1 MSILKK
7 IVLLLLA
14 ITVFSCAKE
23 RSPLHQAIVKQNLEK
38 VTLLVESG
46 ADIEELDYIRTPL
59 MRAVSSQNLEIV
71 KYLISQKANVHYVN
85 KFGHT
90 MLHVAAM
97 SKNPKIFEYI
107 LSFNLD
113 INRLDKRGGSILNR
127 AMKYVAL
134 QGKGVENLKLVLS
147 QKDGA
152 KHINLIKNG
161 YTPLMVACENKEVVK
176 LLIQYGADVTI
187 KNKRGDTALSI
198 LLKTICRNE
207 TGQVIKC
214 SKLHY
219 NPKADKELLALLK
232 GEQQEMPQVNN
243 SNIVEIEGH
252 RWEHKKGVNR
262 YKDVSFDEAKKYCQN
277 LNLDGLAFRL
287 PTLEEIDSLSSQEKT
302 TGFVLNGIKE
312 YYFDP
317 KKVTDLHASDYWFIN
332 AYGEGSSYDFIDK
345 RIKENNGKNW
355 AFVKCIVKN

>member
-1 MSILKK
+1 MRSEKLHNNPIGRFINQKIKNSKERIIMSILKK
-7 IVLLLLA
+7 IVLLLLV
-14 ITVFSCAKE
+14 ITVFTCAKE

-38 VTLLVESG
+38 VTLLIESG
-46 ADIEELDYIRTPL
+46 ADIEELDYVRTPL

-71 KYLISQKANVHYVN
+71 KYLISKKANVHYVN

-97 SKNPKIFEYI
+97 SKNPKVFEYM

-113 INRLDKRGGSILNR
+113 INRLDKRGGSVLNT

-187 KNKRGDTALSI
+187 KNKRGRKIMVNLNGNRHPKAGSLGRWKEVEMNR
-198 LLKTICRNE
+198 LYVEVQN
-207 TGQVIKC
+207 VIK
-214 SKLHY
+214 
-219 NPKADKELLALLK
+219 N
-232 GEQQEMPQVNN
+232 
-243 SNIVEIEGH
+243 
-252 RWEHKKGVNR
+252 
-262 YKDVSFDEAKKYCQN
+262 
-277 LNLDGLAFRL
+277 
-287 PTLEEIDSLSSQEKT
+287 
-302 TGFVLNGIKE
+302 
-312 YYFDP
+312 
-317 KKVTDLHASDYWFIN
+317 
-332 AYGEGSSYDFIDK
+332 
-345 RIKENNGKNW
+345 
-355 AFVKCIVKN
+355 